1 MGLFDGRE
9 LRSREKLFNS
19 LVKNSDTVYLM
30 YDNKK
35 RTVSYMTKN
44 LSEVLKI
51 DDILDDKEL
60 LGTEKKADIDIIKEI
75 FELPILKEQI
85 RMWDRESDF
94 VSSMIAYRSNMYK
107 HTRWLKIKIYP
118 LIDRKSDYSI
128 VLISDAT
135 KEHDEQHLLV
145 QQAGDIKA
153 REKQLNQI
161 TATSYDIE
169 MDVNLIT
176 SEVSIHNLKEE
187 TSYFGA
193 NRVANYIK
201 TLQDIIEQYVA
212 EEDKTEVQK
221 VLSLENLVSL
231 NEEKKLDPISIR
243 YHLNVIDENIWLEST
258 AFFTTNRGETHVII
272 LTKNVTENAEYMRRQ
287 NIMLQMALEDAKKAN
302 SAKTSFL
309 EIMSHE
315 IRTPLNAII
324 GLSESILGEELSRT
338 VREDVESIA
347 SASNSLLGIID
358 RILDISKVESG
369 MQELEEKEYN
379 VPKMLK
385 SFENITKERI
395 KEKDITVTLNVA
407 PDIPTKLYG
416 DQARISQVMLTILD
430 NAVKYTEKG
439 SIQIDAKCEKNG
451 SMAKLIISVRDTG
464 AGITKEK
471 LETLFTQTNDSDKYV
486 NGAGLTIARKL
497 IDLLKGEIEVESSVG
512 MGSTFTV
519 SINQKIMD
527 ETGIGDIN
535 GHASNSKKTSVA
547 FNAKGKKILVVDDN
561 KLNLKV
567 ATRLLKPYE
576 VEVDI
581 ASSGDECIKK
591 IEASTDYDLILLD
604 QMMPEMNGVETL
616 HTLKAMSGFN
626 IPVVVLTADAIKGKK
641 EEYLSLGFNDYLSK
655 PIDVEELSKTLKKY
669 LKEEPKF

>member
-1 MGLFDGRE
+1 MGLFDSRE

-35 RTVSYMTKN
+35 QEVVYMTKN

-51 DDILDDKEL
+51 EDTLEDTSTIIQEKKDDIE
-60 LGTEKKADIDIIKEI
+60 IIKEI

-85 RMWDRESDF
+85 RVWDRESDF
-94 VSSMIAYRSNMYK
+94 VSSMISYRSNMYK
-107 HTRWLKIKIYP
+107 HTRWLKIKIYQ
-118 LIDRKSDYSI
+118 LVEKKTKYSI

-169 MDVNLIT
+169 MDVNLVT
-176 SEVSIHNLKEE
+176 SEVHVRNLKEE
-187 TSYFGA
+187 TSYFGQ
-193 NRVANYIK
+193 NRIANYQK
-201 TLQDIIEQYVA
+201 TLKDIIEQYVS
-212 EEDKTEVQK
+212 EEDKKEVQK
-221 VLSLENLVSL
+221 VLTLENLIKLS
-231 NEEKKLDPISIR
+231 EEKKLDPISIR
-243 YHLNVIDENIWLEST
+243 YHLNTKDENIWLEST
-258 AFFTTNRGETHVII
+258 AFFTVSRGETHVVI

-287 NIMLQMALEDAKKAN
+287 NIMLQTALEDAKKAN
-302 SAKTSFL
+302 TAKTSFL

-338 VREDVESIA
+338 VREDVESIS
-347 SASNSLLGIID
+347 SASNSILGIVD

-385 SFENITKERI
+385 NFENTTKEHL
-395 KEKDITVTLNVA
+395 KDKDIKLTLNVS
-407 PDIPTKLYG
+407 PDVPTKLYG
-416 DQARISQVMLTILD
+416 DQARISQVILNILD

-439 SIQIDAKCEKNG
+439 SIKIDAKCEKNG
-451 SMAKLIISVRDTG
+451 SMAKLIISVTDTG
-464 AGITKEK
+464 LGIEKKK
-471 LETLFTQTNDSDKYV
+471 LETLFTSTKDSDNYV
-486 NGAGLTIARKL
+486 NGAGLTIAKKL
-497 IDLLKGEIEVESSVG
+497 IDLLKGEIEVESEVG
-512 MGSTFTV
+512 KGSTFTV

-527 ETGIGDIN
+527 EQGIGDIN
-535 GHASNSKKTSVA
+535 GHTTNSKKTSVA
-547 FNAKGKKILVVDDN
+547 FNAKGTKVLVVDDN

-576 VEVDI
+576 VEVDT
-581 ASSGDECIKK
+581 ANSGDECIKK
-591 IEASTDYDLILLD
+591 VEANSDYDLILLD
-604 QMMPEMNGVETL
+604 QMMPEMSGVETL
-616 HTLKAMSGFN
+616 HTLKAMNGFN
-626 IPVVVLTADAIKGKK
+626 IPVVVLTADAFKGKK

-669 LKEEPKF
+669 LKKDTKI